1 MRRPGHGPD
10 GLHALLDAV
19 EAELLAAPVED
30 VRDAL
35 RETGRARDAV
45 CREVRSVLD
54 EAAGSSRD
62 DVPEGEPRS
71 LVPLGARVRSGVHR
85 H

>member
-10 GLHALLDAV
+10 GLQALLDAV
-19 EAELLAAPVED
+19 EAELLAAPIEE
-30 VRDAL
+30 VRDVL

-45 CREVRSVLD
+45 CREIRSVLN
-54 EAAGSSRD
+54 EAARSSRD
-62 DVPEGEPRS
+62 DALEDEPQS
-71 LVPLGARVRSGVHR
+71 VVPLGAGVRRGLYR